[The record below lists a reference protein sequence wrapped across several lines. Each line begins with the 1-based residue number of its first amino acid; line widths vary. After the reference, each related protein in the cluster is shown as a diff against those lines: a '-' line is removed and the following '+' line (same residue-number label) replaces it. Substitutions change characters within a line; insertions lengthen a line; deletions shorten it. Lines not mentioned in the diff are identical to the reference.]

1 MLDGLKYEMK
11 ESMNNQK
18 IFEKLEIN
26 TEIDLVKIRQAV
38 RKISRGMQFDI
49 VAQTKLITAVSELT
63 RNVFLY
69 AERGEIIIEEI
80 ENAHKRGLKIKVI
93 DEGPGIPDINL
104 AMTDGYSTTNRFGKG
119 LSGTKKIMDEFS
131 IQSKVGKG
139 TEVFIVKWVNSK

>member
-26 TEIDLVKIRQAV
+26 TDIDLVKIRQAV
-38 RKISRGMQFDI
+38 RNISRGMQFDI

-63 RNVFLY
+63 RNVLLY
-69 AERGEIIIEEI
+69 AERGEITIEEI
-80 ENAHKRGLKIKVI
+80 EDAHKRGLKIKVI

-139 TEVFIVKWVNSK
+139 TEVLIVKWVNSK